1 MESPILVCM
10 TKEKIEKYKN
20 KLEHERILVSNEIKD
35 LEKPLDFGDD
45 IDHFEEDTDK
55 TEEMDSQL
63 AAAKSIKDRLGEI
76 NIALGK
82 IQEGKYGICENV
94 ARRSKRRYWT
104 LIRNHASVRV
114 AKHRFVVQKVFRKF

>member
-1 MESPILVCM
+1 M
-10 TKEKIEKYKN
+10 TKEKIEEYKN
-20 KLEHERILVSNEIKD
+20 KLEHERILVSKEIKD

-45 IDHFEEDTDK
+45 VDHFEEDTDK

-82 IQEGKYGICENV
+82 IQEGKYGICEKCGMEIEEEILDIDPE
-94 ARRSKRRYWT
+94 S
-104 LIRNHASVRV
+104 
-114 AKHRFVVQKVFRKF
+114 RFCKSCKA